1 MPHVHR
7 IRRQIS
13 RRIFLADLGRGGVAA
28 AVGIGLIACGGD
40 EDEGPT
46 AEVSESTATSSTT
59 AGTATAAGS
68 PSVAATATTGGVLGT
83 ATGAP
88 SSSGAS
94 GLVAVEWGRANL
106 WFVSAYV
113 LARGGEA
120 TIVDTGVEGSEGAIE
135 EALGALGLGWGDVGH
150 VILTHRHGDHAGS
163 LPAVLAAA
171 ADATGYAGAADIGG
185 ISSPRA
191 LVALADGDRVFDL
204 EIIGTPGHTAG
215 HVSVLDRVGGILVAG
230 DAINGADGGVIGP
243 NAQFTP
249 DMTVA
254 NESVAKLAGLPFET
268 ILFGHG
274 EPVLSG
280 GSARVAALVG

>member
-46 AEVSESTATSSTT
+46 AEVSESTATTGATT
-59 AGTATAAGS
+59 RAGS
-68 PSVAATATTGGVLGT
+68 PSVTTTATATAGGAPAT

-88 SSSGAS
+88 SSGGAS

-106 WFVSAYV
+106 GFVSAYV

-135 EALGALGLGWGDVGH
+135 QALGALGLGWGDVGH

-185 ISSPRA
+185 INSPRA

-254 NESVAKLAGLPFET
+254 NASVAKLAGLPFET

-280 GSARVAALVG
+280 GSAQVTALVG